1 MAVAPLVEGRKELLD
16 FYETVCRRGYSKL
29 RYEQRLEPEQ
39 NLLKSYLVEVHP
51 MLALGGREER
61 LGFLK
66 RVVAPL
72 KGQVFSTGDDT
83 LFNIQRGSDVYHCD
97 ALHNRFWIL
106 HSNARAGSTDNFVDE
121 LARGTTALDVAWF
134 PSEAM
139 EEIAKAGQFLGFGSE
154 YDPRPLFPL
163 EEAAEQEFDGLIL
176 NVRRLVGSAAK
187 DLEKLRR
194 ADMFGSEI
202 GLSTMRVRFGG
213 DGDFAIADVT
223 HSGKF
228 TARGPSFSAH
238 QALISRTIS
247 IYEGAITSIEK
258 ELAIRWETSDRGMKV
273 CGAPIGIRFRPYK
286 QFGKLVERVFSGR
299 RPFRLWGL
307 PVEHGEEEFA
317 VEAVDLHVGCV
328 LRFDVSNGFIRAY
341 LMEGGCGNTITR
353 LFTNIQRHVDSR
365 AVIMLGERTRAF
377 GFTS

>member
-1 MAVAPLVEGRKELLD
+1 MAIAPLVESRKELLD
-16 FYETVCRRGYSKL
+16 FYEAVCRRGYSKL

-51 MLALGGREER
+51 MLGLGEKEER
-61 LGFLK
+61 LDFLK
-66 RVVAPL
+66 RIVGAL
-72 KGQVFSTGDDT
+72 RGQVFSTGDDT

-97 ALHNRFWIL
+97 ALHRRFWIF
-106 HSNARAGSTDNFVDE
+106 HSNARASSTDSFIDD

-139 EEIAKAGQFLGFGSE
+139 EGIAQAGEFLGFGSE

-163 EEAAEQEFDGLIL
+163 EEPAEQEFDGLIV
-176 NVRRLVGSAAK
+176 NVRRLVGSAAG

-213 DGDFAIADVT
+213 DGEFAIADVT

-228 TARGPSFSAH
+228 TGRGPSFSAH
-238 QALISRTIS
+238 QALIGRTIS
-247 IYEGAITSIEK
+247 IYEKAITSIEE
-258 ELAIRWETSDRGMKV
+258 ELAIRWETSERGVKV
-273 CGAPIGIRFRPYK
+273 CGAPIGIQFRPYR
-286 QFGKLVERVFSGR
+286 QFGKLVERLFNGG

-307 PVEHGEEEFA
+307 PIERDGGEFA

-353 LFTNIQRHVDSR
+353 LFTNIQRHVDPQ
-365 AVIMLGERTRAF
+365 AVIMLGERRRAF